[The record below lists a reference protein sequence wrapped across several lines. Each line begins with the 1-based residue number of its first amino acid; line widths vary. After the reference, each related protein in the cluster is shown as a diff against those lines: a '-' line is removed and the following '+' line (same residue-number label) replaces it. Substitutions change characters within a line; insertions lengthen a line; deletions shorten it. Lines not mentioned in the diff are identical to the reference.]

1 MKQVTIIGGG
11 IIGLSCAFYLQK
23 EGCEV
28 TVIDHDNIHEGSSN
42 GNAGMI
48 VPSHIIPFAAPGM
61 ISKGIKWMFN
71 SESPFYVKPRLSGDL
86 IKWGW
91 RFYKSATDEH
101 VRKSIPVLRDI
112 SFLSRSLY
120 SDLSKELDNKFLF
133 SERGLMMLY
142 KTESVEK
149 EEIETAHLANKYG
162 VIAEILSPKQVQE
175 KETEIEVKVR
185 GGIFFPGD
193 AHLNPNILMSEL
205 RKNLIR
211 KNVKLVSGKSV
222 LGFEKKGSTITDV
235 FTSESTYQTD
245 EVIIATGAW
254 SPLLTKQLGISL
266 LIQAGKGYSFTLDD
280 VKKNVQIPSILLEAR
295 VPVTPMGDSLR
306 FGGTMEITNTDLSIN
321 EKRVNGIV
329 KSIPVY
335 YPEMKIESPEIVWS
349 GLRPCS
355 PDGLPYIGRVCNF
368 SNVVLATGH
377 GMMGLS
383 LGPGTGKLVSEVIC
397 GKKLSMGIEPFR
409 TDRF

>member
-1 MKQVTIIGGG
+1 MKKVVIIGGG

-28 TVIDHDNIHEGSSN
+28 TVIDLDNIHEGSSN

-61 ISKGIKWMFN
+61 ISKGIRWMFN

-91 RFYKSATDEH
+91 KFYKSATEEH

-112 SFLSRSLY
+112 SLLSRSLY
-120 SDLSKELDNKFLF
+120 SDLSKELENKFLF

-162 VIAEILSPKQVQE
+162 VAAEILSAKQVQE
-175 KETEIEVKVR
+175 KETEVEVKVR

-211 KNVKLVSGKSV
+211 KNVKLVTGKSV
-222 LGFEKKGSTITDV
+222 LGFEKKNSRITDV
-235 FTSESTYQTD
+235 ITSESTYQTD

-254 SPLLTKQLGISL
+254 SPILTKQLGISL
-266 LIQAGKGYSFTLDD
+266 LIQAGKGYSFTLDE

-295 VPVTPMGDSLR
+295 VPVTPMGNSLR

-329 KSIPVY
+329 KSIPEY

-355 PDGLPYIGRVCNF
+355 PDGLPYIGRIPDLE
-368 SNVVLATGH
+368 NVTLATGH

-383 LGPGTGKLVSEVIC
+383 LGPGTGKLVSELVC
-397 GKKLSMGIEPFR
+397 GKKLSMEIAPFR